1 MAFQAGSR
9 IRPEL
14 GNADFS
20 GFANAATIQ
29 ANSLAQLG
37 ATIGSAIQVAGEK
50 KKEKALSKQA
60 QEMVFGML
68 KKEPE
73 QANFFGLPEDFTL
86 ADVKPIVDVIGVKPS
101 IALVMQLNM
110 ASMKAGQTELPS
122 VKDTQNFKEYVGTL
136 TSPEGNDLV
145 VRNGMLY
152 DEDFPDADDPL
163 PADDPAVIAALRT
176 KEGQEILTGYG
187 DAIYRGT
194 VEDDGTPVEPEEII
208 ETPGMNVQEEPT
220 GSRAS
225 QLLRSIGDLN
235 ESRRDAMLSARSLPL
250 ALGNFLFSGENP
262 TFSES
267 MNYAKPKME
276 TLRDIGFTRNPYEVF
291 NPFTRIKE
299 SVGERFFSK

>member
-1 MAFQAGSR
+1 MAFQAGST

-14 GNADFS
+14 GNADYS

-122 VKDTQNFKEYVGTL
+122 VKDTQNFKEYVATL
-136 TSPEGNDLV
+136 TSPKGNDLV
-145 VRNGMLY
+145 VRGGMLY

-163 PADDPAVIAALRT
+163 PANDPAVIAALRT
-176 KEGQEILTGYG
+176 KEGKEILTGYG
-187 DAIYRGT
+187 DAIYGGT
-194 VEDDGTPVEPEEII
+194 VDDDGTPVEPAEII
-208 ETPGMNVQEEPT
+208 ETPSINVQEEPT

-225 QLLRSIGDLN
+225 QLLRSIGDVNAKMRDVGSTSRAIPLGLKDFMFSPERTPFT
-235 ESRRDAMLSARSLPL
+235 ESISSAKS
-250 ALGNFLFSGENP
+250 
-262 TFSES
+262 
-267 MNYAKPKME
+267 KME
-276 TLRDIGFTRNPYEVF
+276 SVD
-291 NPFTRIKE
+291 PFL
-299 SVGERFFSK
+299 RFFTKGMPF

>member
-60 QEMVFGML
+60 QEMIFGML

-110 ASMKAGQTELPS
+110 ASMKAESPSLVS
-122 VKDTQNFKEYVGTL
+122 VKEAQGFKEYVATL
-136 TSPEGNDLV
+136 TSNEGNDTI
-145 VRNGMLY
+145 VRNGFLY
-152 DEDFPDADDPL
+152 DQDVGPDEILSP
-163 PADDPAVIAALRT
+163 DDPAVIEALQTEVGR
-176 KEGQEILTGYG
+176 KMLYGYNN
-187 DAIYRGT
+187 AELIKT
-194 VEDDGTPVEPEEII
+194 EEDEAPAMGEPVEPTILQPEQRQ
-208 ETPGMNVQEEPT
+208 GGRR
-220 GSRAS
+220 GSRGSFTNPLTPEPKDPTLSNRAS
-225 QLLRSIGDLN
+225 LRN
-235 ESRRDAMLSARSLPL
+235 NR
-250 ALGNFLFSGENP
+250 
-262 TFSES
+262 
-267 MNYAKPKME
+267 
-276 TLRDIGFTRNPYEVF
+276 
-291 NPFTRIKE
+291 
-299 SVGERFFSK
+299 

>member
-110 ASMKAGQTELPS
+110 ASMKADTPSLVS
-122 VKDTQNFKEYVGTL
+122 VKDAQAFKEYVATL
-136 TSPEGNDLV
+136 RSSEGDDTIV
-145 VRNGMLY
+145 KNGILY
-152 DEDFPDADDPL
+152 DADPIFDNPL
-163 PADDPAVIAALRT
+163 SKDDPAVMEALQTDVGRKLLYGYRDSEFLET
-176 KEGQEILTGYG
+176 KEDEAPAVGE
-187 DAIYRGT
+187 
-194 VEDDGTPVEPEEII
+194 PVEPTILQPEQRQ
-208 ETPGMNVQEEPT
+208 GGRR
-220 GSRAS
+220 GSRGSFTNPLTPEPKDPTLSNRAS
-225 QLLRSIGDLN
+225 LRN
-235 ESRRDAMLSARSLPL
+235 NR
-250 ALGNFLFSGENP
+250 
-262 TFSES
+262 
-267 MNYAKPKME
+267 
-276 TLRDIGFTRNPYEVF
+276 
-291 NPFTRIKE
+291 
-299 SVGERFFSK
+299 

>member
-68 KKEPE
+68 KKKPE

-110 ASMKAGQTELPS
+110 ASMKADTPSLAS
-122 VKDTQNFKEYVGTL
+122 VKEAQNFKEYLGTIGGGTDVIL
-136 TSPEGNDLV
+136 K
-145 VRNGMLY
+145 NGMLY
-152 DEDFPDADDPL
+152 DEDIFFDDPL
-163 PADDPAVIAALRT
+163 PANHPIVQEVLRT
-176 KEGQEILTGYG
+176 KEGQTFLSGYG
-187 DAIYRGT
+187 NAEFLDT
-194 VEDDGTPVEPEEII
+194 KEDEAPAMGEPVEPTILQPEQRQ
-208 ETPGMNVQEEPT
+208 GGRR
-220 GSRAS
+220 GSRGSFTNPLTPEPKDPTLSNRAS
-225 QLLRSIGDLN
+225 I
-235 ESRRDAMLSARSLPL
+235 
-250 ALGNFLFSGENP
+250 
-262 TFSES
+262 
-267 MNYAKPKME
+267 
-276 TLRDIGFTRNPYEVF
+276 RN
-291 NPFTRIKE
+291 NR
-299 SVGERFFSK
+299 

>member
-122 VKDTQNFKEYVGTL
+122 VKDTQNFKEYVATL
-136 TSPEGNDLV
+136 TSPKGNDLV
-145 VRNGMLY
+145 VRGGMLY

-163 PADDPAVIAALRT
+163 PANDPAVIAALRT
-176 KEGQEILTGYG
+176 KEGKEILTGYG
-187 DAIYRGT
+187 DAIYGGT
-194 VEDDGTPVEPEEII
+194 VDDDGTPVEPAEII
-208 ETPGMNVQEEPT
+208 ETPSINVQEEPT

-225 QLLRSIGDLN
+225 QLLRSIGDVNAKMRDVGSTSRAIPLGLKDFMFSPERTPFT
-235 ESRRDAMLSARSLPL
+235 ESISSAKS
-250 ALGNFLFSGENP
+250 
-262 TFSES
+262 
-267 MNYAKPKME
+267 KME
-276 TLRDIGFTRNPYEVF
+276 SVD
-291 NPFTRIKE
+291 PFL
-299 SVGERFFSK
+299 RFFTKGMPF

>member
-60 QEMVFGML
+60 QEMVFGFL
-68 KKEPE
+68 KANPA
-73 QANFFGLPEDFTL
+73 QAEFFGLSEGFEMG
-86 ADVKPIVDVIGVKPS
+86 DVKPVIDVLGAKPS
-101 IALVMQLNM
+101 IALMMQLKM

-122 VKDTQNFKEYVGTL
+122 VKDTQNFEEYVATL

-163 PADDPAVIAALRT
+163 PANDPAVIAALRT
-176 KEGQEILTGYG
+176 KEGKEILTGYG
-187 DAIYRGT
+187 DAIYGGT
-194 VEDDGTPVEPEEII
+194 VDDDGTPVEPAEII
-208 ETPGMNVQEEPT
+208 ETPSINVQEEPT

-225 QLLRSIGDLN
+225 QLLRSIGDVNAKIGDVGSTSRAIPLGLKDFIFSPERTPFT
-235 ESRRDAMLSARSLPL
+235 ESISSAKS
-250 ALGNFLFSGENP
+250 
-262 TFSES
+262 
-267 MNYAKPKME
+267 KME
-276 TLRDIGFTRNPYEVF
+276 SVD
-291 NPFTRIKE
+291 PFL
-299 SVGERFFSK
+299 RFFTKGLPF